1 MSVDRTTANTH
12 RSPGPAPSPDAA
24 TPKRDDA
31 PVAPLTRRDRFLIVG
46 CAVVLAALAWGYLV
60 YVDRQMAAAAE
71 HDAMMS
77 AMGMSAAMSD
87 AAGILFL
94 FAMWSV
100 MMVGMMAGPAIPML
114 LLFASA
120 HVLQRGGER
129 LPAAVVMFG
138 LGYAIVW
145 IAFSACAALAQFAL
159 HQAALLS
166 PAMAAANPRLAG
178 LVLCAAG
185 LYQFTPLKAT
195 CLRRCRSPLGF
206 LMTRWHDGRV
216 GALRM
221 GARYGL
227 HCLGCCWALMGI
239 LFAVGVM
246 NLLWV
251 AALMLLVLLEKVAP
265 AGIVIARIA
274 GAVAIAAG
282 IIGLTTGG

>member
-1 MSVDRTTANTH
+1 MGRTTASTH
-12 RSPGPAPSPDAA
+12 RSPGPAHSSGVAGPHG
-24 TPKRDDA
+24 DDA
-31 PVAPLTRRDRFLIVG
+31 PVASLTRRDRILIVG

-60 YVDRQMAAAAE
+60 SVDRQMAAAAE
-71 HDAMMS
+71 HDAMMR
-77 AMGMSAAMSD
+77 AMGMSADMPGAT
-87 AAGILFL
+87 GILFL

-100 MMVGMMAGPAIPML
+100 MMVAMMAGPAIPML

-120 HVLQRGGER
+120 HVLHRGGRR

-138 LGYAIVW
+138 TGYAIVW
-145 IAFSACAALAQFAL
+145 IAFSACAALAQWAL

-178 LVLCAAG
+178 VVLCAAG
-185 LYQFTPLKAT
+185 LYQFTPLKAA

-206 LMTRWHDGRV
+206 LMTRWRDGRI

-251 AALMLLVLLEKVAP
+251 AALMLLVLFEKVAP
-265 AGIVIARIA
+265 AGILASRIA
-274 GAVAIAAG
+274 GVAAIGAG
-282 IIGLTTGG
+282 IVWLTAGG